1 MSQDQHQHPGQP
13 DEADVPGLVVGE
25 ERLLLPEDL
34 DPATTYD
41 VLLNG
46 DHVWSLTPVHDA
58 PESRSLPWPPAIQR
72 RLLGRAEVVL
82 REHLSG
88 AERGRTTYVFGGRE
102 DVEVRIVDGEGHAL
116 ILDKWG
122 QLIRPLSSESGSV
135 IDELMDL
142 TARLLDDLRERA
154 GVPAFICY
162 GTLLG
167 AVRNGRLIGHDNDI
181 DVAYLSEHP
190 SPVDVV
196 REGYRVERALR
207 EAGWVVRRGS
217 GVRLNVRLRLSDG
230 SARFVDVF
238 TAHWVEGNL
247 YIPSDTGF
255 PMPRE
260 AIVPLGT
267 VELMGRALPAPADP
281 ERLLAAT
288 YGEGWRVPDPSF
300 RYHTPRALTRR
311 LGGWFGG
318 LVSHRKHWDSFDSQQ
333 RHTVPKRPSAFARW
347 VSNQHGSDRPIV
359 DVGAGTGRDA
369 IFFAAER
376 GRQVY
381 ALDYV
386 VSAVR
391 SGRRIAQN
399 RGLAMQWDLV
409 NLYDTREVLAYGAR
423 LARLPQAPDVYARF
437 LPHDLEPHGRE
448 NLWRLSRMALRRGG
462 RLFLEFR
469 TPEDRER
476 PHVYGEHTRFYLEPE
491 QVVAEIEAAG
501 GTVVHLVSGNP
512 GMAKLREEDPAVCRI
527 VARWSDSDEET
538 QAAPSA
544 PYPDRAIDASDA
556 ATTVTP

>member
-1 MSQDQHQHPGQP
+1 MSADAQAF
-13 DEADVPGLVVGE
+13 EAFEDTDAMSVGE
-25 ERLLLPEDL
+25 QRLRLPAGL

-41 VLLNG
+41 VLVNG
-46 DHVWSLTPVHDA
+46 DHVWSLTPAHDIRGA
-58 PESRSLPWPPAIQR
+58 RGAREVAWPKAIQR

-88 AERGRTTYVFGGRE
+88 TERGRARHVFGGR
-102 DVEVRIVDGEGHAL
+102 DDLEVRIVDADGHAL

-135 IDELMDL
+135 IDELMDH
-142 TARLLDDLRERA
+142 TARLLEDLQEKA

-190 SPVDVV
+190 TPVDVA

-207 EAGWVVRRGS
+207 DAGWLVRRGS

-230 SARFVDVF
+230 SSRFIDVF
-238 TAHWVEGNL
+238 TAHWVEGSL

-260 AIVPLGT
+260 AILPLAG
-267 VELMGRALPAPADP
+267 VELMGRKLPAPADP

-300 RYHTPRALTRR
+300 RYETPRGLSRR

-333 RHTVPKRPSAFARW
+333 RHTVPKRPSPFARW
-347 VSNQHGSDRPIV
+347 VANHHGSTRPIV

-376 GRQVY
+376 GRQVF

-391 SGRRIAQN
+391 SGQRIAEN
-399 RGLAMQWDLV
+399 RSLPIRWNLV

-423 LARLPQAPDVYARF
+423 LSRLPEPADVYARF

-448 NLWRLSRMALRRGG
+448 NLWRLASMSLRRGG
-462 RLFLEFR
+462 QLFVEFR
-469 TPEDRER
+469 TPEDRDR
-476 PHVYGEHTRFYLEPE
+476 PHVYGQHPRNYLEPAD
-491 QVVAEIEAAG
+491 VVAEIEAAG
-501 GTVVHLVSGNP
+501 GTVVHLVSGRP

-527 VARWSDSDEET
+527 VARWSDAAEET
-538 QAAPSA
+538 QDAPVSADADQATGTGAPAA
-544 PYPDRAIDASDA
+544 
-556 ATTVTP
+556 TVTP

>member
-1 MSQDQHQHPGQP
+1 MSTAQEFQTTDGMAAD
-13 DEADVPGLVVGE
+13 DEW
-25 ERLLLPEDL
+25 LLLPAGL

-41 VLLNG
+41 VLING
-46 DHVWSLTPVHDA
+46 DHVWSLTPAQDTRGARRVA
-58 PESRSLPWPPAIQR
+58 WPKAIQR
-72 RLLGRAEVVL
+72 RLLGRAEIVL

-88 AERGRTTYVFGGRE
+88 TERGRTRHVFGGR
-102 DVEVRIVDGEGHAL
+102 DDLEVRIVDSDGHAL

-135 IDELMDL
+135 IDELMDH
-142 TARLLDDLRERA
+142 TARLLEDLQEKA

-190 SPVDVV
+190 TPVDVV

-207 EAGWVVRRGS
+207 EAGWLVRRGS

-230 SARFVDVF
+230 SSRFIDVF
-238 TAHWVEGNL
+238 TAHWVESSL

-260 AIVPLGT
+260 AIVPLGS
-267 VELMGRALPAPADP
+267 VELMGRKLPAPADP

-288 YGEGWRVPDPSF
+288 YGEGWLVPDPSF
-300 RYHTPRALTRR
+300 RYETPRGLTRR

-333 RHTVPKRPSAFARW
+333 RHTVPKRPTPFARW
-347 VSNQHGSDRPIV
+347 VANHYPSTRPIV

-369 IFFAAER
+369 IFFASER
-376 GRQVY
+376 GRRVL

-391 SGRRIAQN
+391 SGQRIAEN
-399 RGLAMQWDLV
+399 RSLPIRWDLV
-409 NLYDTREVLAYGAR
+409 NLYDTREVMAYGAR
-423 LARLPQAPDVYARF
+423 LSRLPEPADVFARF
-437 LPHDLEPHGRE
+437 LPHNLEPHGRE
-448 NLWRLSRMALRRGG
+448 NLWRLASMALRRGG
-462 RLFLEFR
+462 HLFVEFR
-469 TPEDRER
+469 TPEDRDR
-476 PHVYGEHTRFYLEPE
+476 PHVYGQHPRNFLEPDD
-491 QVVAEIEAAG
+491 VVAEIEAAG
-501 GTVVHLVSGNP
+501 GTVVHLVSGKP
-512 GMAKLREEDPAVCRI
+512 GLAKLREEDPAVCRI
-527 VARWSDSDEET
+527 IARWNDVDLDATGET
-538 QAAPSA
+538 QDAPAPAAA
-544 PYPDRAIDASDA
+544 DQA
-556 ATTVTP
+556 AGAGGPAATVTP

>member
-1 MSQDQHQHPGQP
+1 MSTDTPQAQATDAMG
-13 DEADVPGLVVGE
+13 VGE
-25 ERLLLPEDL
+25 EHLLLPAGL

-41 VLLNG
+41 VVVNG
-46 DHVWSLTPVHDA
+46 DHVWSLTPAQDA
-58 PESRSLPWPPAIQR
+58 RGTREIAWPHAIQR
-72 RLLGRAEVVL
+72 HLVGRAEVVL
-82 REHLSG
+82 REHLTG
-88 AERGRTTYVFGGRE
+88 AERGRARHVFGGRD
-102 DVEVRIVDGEGHAL
+102 DVEVRIVDADGHAL

-122 QLIRPLSSESGSV
+122 QLIRPLSAESGSV
-135 IDELMDL
+135 IDELMEH
-142 TARLLDDLRERA
+142 TARLLDDLREKA

-190 SPVDVV
+190 APVDVV

-207 EAGWVVRRGS
+207 AAGWLVRRGS
-217 GVRLNVRLRLSDG
+217 GVRLNVRLRLTDG
-230 SARFVDVF
+230 SSRFIDVF
-238 TAHWVEGNL
+238 TAHWVEGRL

-260 AIVPLGT
+260 AILPLDN
-267 VELMGRALPAPADP
+267 VELMGRKLPAPADP

-300 RYHTPRALTRR
+300 RYETPRALTRR

-347 VSNQHGSDRPIV
+347 VSNKHGSTRPIV

-376 GRQVY
+376 SRQVF

-391 SGRRIAQN
+391 SGQRIAQN
-399 RGLAMQWDLV
+399 RDLPIRWDLL
-409 NLYDTREVLAYGAR
+409 NLYDTRDVLAYGAR
-423 LARLPQAPDVYARF
+423 LSRLPVPPDVYARF

-448 NLWRLSRMALRRGG
+448 NLWRLASMSLRRGG

-476 PHVYGEHTRFYLEPE
+476 PHVYGEHHRTYLEPAD
-491 QVVAEIEAAG
+491 VVAEIEAAG
-501 GTVVHLVSGNP
+501 GTVVHLVSGRP
-512 GMAKLREEDPAVCRI
+512 GMAKMREEDPAVCRI
-527 VARWSDSDEET
+527 VARWSEHDADADTET
-538 QAAPSA
+538 QAAPQASSA
-544 PYPDRAIDASDA
+544 DRATGAGGSA
-556 ATTVTP
+556 ATVTP

>member
-1 MSQDQHQHPGQP
+1 MSADAQAF
-13 DEADVPGLVVGE
+13 EATDAMSVDD
-25 ERLLLPEDL
+25 ERLRLPAGL
-34 DPATTYD
+34 DAATTYD
-41 VLLNG
+41 VLVNG
-46 DHVWSLTPVHDA
+46 DHVWSLTPAQDA
-58 PESRSLPWPPAIQR
+58 RGRRQVAWPKAIQR

-88 AERGRTTYVFGGRE
+88 TERGRARQVFGGR
-102 DVEVRIVDGEGHAL
+102 DDLEVRIVDADGHAL

-135 IDELMDL
+135 IDELMDH
-142 TARLLDDLRERA
+142 TARLLEDLQEKA

-190 SPVDVV
+190 TPVDVV
-196 REGYRVERALR
+196 REAYRIERALR
-207 EAGWVVRRGS
+207 DAGWLVRRGS

-230 SARFVDVF
+230 SSRFIDVF
-238 TAHWVEGNL
+238 TAHWVEGSL

-260 AIVPLGT
+260 AIVPLAT
-267 VELMGRALPAPADP
+267 VELMGRKLPAPADP

-300 RYHTPRALTRR
+300 RYETPRGLSRR

-333 RHTVPKRPSAFARW
+333 RHTVPKRPSPFARW
-347 VSNQHGSDRPIV
+347 VASHHPSTRPIV

-369 IFFAAER
+369 IFFARE
-376 GRQVY
+376 GRRVL
-381 ALDYV
+381 AVDYV

-391 SGRRIAQN
+391 KGQRTAESRSLPIR
-399 RGLAMQWDLV
+399 WDLL

-423 LARLPQAPDVYARF
+423 LSRLPEPADVYARF

-448 NLWRLSRMALRRGG
+448 NLWRLASMSLRRGG
-462 RLFLEFR
+462 QLFVEFR
-469 TPEDRER
+469 TPEDRDR
-476 PHVYGEHTRFYLEPE
+476 PHVYGEHTRNYLEPAD
-491 QVVAEIEAAG
+491 VVAEIEAAG
-501 GTVVHLVSGNP
+501 GTVVDLVSGRP

-527 VARWSDSDEET
+527 VARWSEAAEET
-538 QAAPSA
+538 QDAPASAGADQATGAGAPAA
-544 PYPDRAIDASDA
+544 
-556 ATTVTP
+556 TVTP